1 MSVNAR
7 PKRALQLYV
16 QVSACGDN
24 GALRSATYCKSGSP
38 KHLSALI
45 NLCLLI
51 ERHKK
56 LILARAEPGRS
67 AESKIPQ

>member
-1 MSVNAR
+1 MFLHTEITAHSCV
-7 PKRALQLYV
+7 P
-16 QVSACGDN
+16 
-24 GALRSATYCKSGSP
+24 TYSKNGSP
-38 KHLSALI
+38 EHLSALI

-67 AESKIPQ
+67 VGIEDPAVKYSKVEFTAAV

>member
-1 MSVNAR
+1 MS
-7 PKRALQLYV
+7 ALSKQECNVMFLHTEIMAHSRV
-16 QVSACGDN
+16 P
-24 GALRSATYCKSGSP
+24 TYSKNGSP
-38 KHLSALI
+38 EHLSALI

-67 AESKIPQ
+67 AELKIPQ